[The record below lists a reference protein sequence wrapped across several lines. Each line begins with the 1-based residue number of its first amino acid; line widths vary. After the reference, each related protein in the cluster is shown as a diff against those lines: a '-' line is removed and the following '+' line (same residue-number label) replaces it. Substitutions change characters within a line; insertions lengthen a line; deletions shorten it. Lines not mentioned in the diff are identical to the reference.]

1 MDCGLMYLAY
11 QCFYI
16 EQTFGAFVGEGSMQ
30 RAVTSQACARGNQLP
45 ILTFLGKTRY
55 PDEEG

>member
-11 QCFYI
+11 QCFHI
-16 EQTFGAFVGEGSMQ
+16 EQTFGAFVGEGSIQ

-45 ILTFLGKTRY
+45 I
-55 PDEEG
+55 